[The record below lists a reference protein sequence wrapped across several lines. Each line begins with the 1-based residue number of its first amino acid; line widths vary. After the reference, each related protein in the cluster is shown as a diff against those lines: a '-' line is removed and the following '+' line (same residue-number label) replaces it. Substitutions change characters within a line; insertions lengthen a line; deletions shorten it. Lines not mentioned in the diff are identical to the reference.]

1 MAQRTNRKV
10 VDRKII
16 PLEIIDR
23 TKEVKIMKIGEEEN
37 MKIKKK
43 KKNASTYKTRVMLLE
58 MIAWYFVPVIYII
71 FSVTY
76 FTIYY
81 CMF

>member
-1 MAQRTNRKV
+1 MAQRTNRKA
-10 VDRKII
+10 VDGKII

-23 TKEVKIMKIGEEEN
+23 LKEVEIRKIGEDEN

-43 KKNASTYKTRVMLLE
+43 KKNVSTYRTRVKLLE
-58 MIAWYFVPVIYII
+58 TIAWYFVPVIYII

>member
-1 MAQRTNRKV
+1 M